1 MNITTTIHNKN
12 DMSSHNSPKVSIIV
26 ATYRRKETLKKALQS
41 LITQTYPNFEI
52 IVVDDNADANW
63 NEEVEKTV
71 NSIKSS
77 GSIEIISVQNKNNK
91 GSAETRNIG
100 IKLAT
105 GEYVTFLDDDD
116 LYLPDKVKKQVEHM
130 TKEGSDFSLTDLWLY
145 DENGKL
151 IEKRLRD
158 YIKDFSSDSLIRYHL
173 MYHMTGTDVMMFKK
187 KYLIDI
193 GMFSPI
199 NVGDEFYLMQ
209 KAIDGKGIFSYLP
222 GCEVK
227 AYVHS
232 ETGGLSSG
240 DGKIKGEN
248 ELYDYKKKYFD
259 MLTNKQVRYIKMR
272 HYAVLAFAE
281 LRRKNRIKSL
291 YFLIRSFFVSPLNLI
306 DIFIKTAASRF

>member
-1 MNITTTIHNKN
+1 MNDTTMIHIEK

-26 ATYRRKETLKKALQS
+26 ATYRRKETLKRALQS
-41 LITQTYPNFEI
+41 LITQTYSNFEI
-52 IVVDDNADANW
+52 IVVDDNADAEW
-63 NEEVEKTV
+63 NTEIDKIV
-71 NSIKSS
+71 NSMKNLDNF
-77 GSIEIISVQNKNNK
+77 EIIYTQNKNNK

-116 LYLPDKVKKQVEHM
+116 IYLPDKVKKQVEHM

-145 DENGKL
+145 DEKDKL
-151 IEKRLRD
+151 IEKRIRD
-158 YIKDFSSDSLIRYHL
+158 YIKDFSSESLMRYHL

-193 GMFSPI
+193 GLFSSI

-209 KAIDGKGIFSYLP
+209 KAIAGKGIFSYLP

-232 ETGGLSSG
+232 ETDGLSSG

-248 ELYDYKKKYFD
+248 ELYEYKKKYFD
-259 MLTNKQVRYIKMR
+259 KLTPKEQRYVKMR
-272 HYAVLAFAE
+272 HYAVIAYAE
-281 LRRKNRIKSL
+281 FRKKKYFSMIKNSCLSLMSSPTKFINLFINRK
-291 YFLIRSFFVSPLNLI
+291 
-306 DIFIKTAASRF
+306 

>member
-1 MNITTTIHNKN
+1 MNITTMIHNEEN
-12 DMSSHNSPKVSIIV
+12 MSSHNSPKVSVIV

-41 LITQTYPNFEI
+41 LITQSYSNFEI
-52 IVVDDNADANW
+52 IVVDDNADVDW

-71 NSIKSS
+71 NNIKSS
-77 GSIEIISVQNKNNK
+77 GGIEIIYVQNKNNK
-91 GSAETRNIG
+91 ESAETRNIG
-100 IKLAT
+100 IKLAS

-116 LYLPDKVKKQVEHM
+116 IYLPDKLKKQVEHM

-145 DENGKL
+145 DEKDNL
-151 IEKRLRD
+151 IEKRIRD
-158 YIKDFSSDSLIRYHL
+158 YIKNFSSESLMRYHL
-173 MYHMTGTDVMMFKK
+173 MHHMTGTDVMMYKK

-193 GMFSPI
+193 GLFSPI

-209 KAIDGKGIFSYLP
+209 KAINGKGIFSYLP

-232 ETGGLSSG
+232 QTKGLSSG

-248 ELYDYKKKYFD
+248 ELYEYKKKYFD
-259 MLTNKQVRYIKMR
+259 VLTKKEQRYIKMR

-281 LRRKNRIKSL
+281 FRRKRYFYMIKNLCLSLLFSPTKLINLFINRKQ
-291 YFLIRSFFVSPLNLI
+291 
-306 DIFIKTAASRF
+306 

>member
-1 MNITTTIHNKN
+1 MNITTMIHKEK

-26 ATYRRKETLKKALQS
+26 ATYRRKEALKKALQS
-41 LITQTYPNFEI
+41 LITQSYSNFEI
-52 IVVDDNADANW
+52 IVVDDNADVEW
-63 NEEVEKTV
+63 NTEIDNIV
-71 NSIKSS
+71 NSMKISDNV
-77 GSIEIISVQNKNNK
+77 EIIYIQNKNNK

-100 IKLAT
+100 IKVAT

-116 LYLPDKVKKQVEHM
+116 IYLPDKLRKQVEHM
-130 TKEGSDFSLTDLWLY
+130 SKEGADFSLTDLWLY
-145 DENGKL
+145 DEKDKL
-151 IEKRLRD
+151 IEKRIRD
-158 YIKDFSSDSLIRYHL
+158 YIKDFSSESLTRYHL

-193 GMFSPI
+193 GLFSQI

-232 ETGGLSSG
+232 ETDGLSSG

-248 ELYDYKKKYFD
+248 QLYEYKKKYFD
-259 MLTNKQVRYIKMR
+259 RLTQKEQRYIKMR

-281 LRRKNRIKSL
+281 LRRKRYFYMIKNLSLSLIFSPTKLINLFINRK
-291 YFLIRSFFVSPLNLI
+291 
-306 DIFIKTAASRF
+306 

>member
-1 MNITTTIHNKN
+1 MNIITMIQN
-12 DMSSHNSPKVSIIV
+12 DKEITSCKFPKISIIV
-26 ATYRRKETLKKALQS
+26 ATYRRKETLEKALQS
-41 LITQTYPNFEI
+41 LITQTYSNFEI

-63 NEEVEKTV
+63 NIEVEKIV

-77 GSIEIISVQNKNNK
+77 GGIGIIYVKNKNNK

-100 IKLAT
+100 IKKAT

-116 LYLPDKVKKQVEHM
+116 LYLPDKIKKQVEHM
-130 TKEGSDFSLTDLWLY
+130 IKEGSDFSLTDLWLY
-145 DENGKL
+145 DEKGKL

-158 YIKDFSSDSLIRYHL
+158 YIKDYSSDSLIKYNL

-187 KYLIDI
+187 NYLTDI
-193 GMFSPI
+193 GMFSKI
-199 NVGDEFYLMQ
+199 NIGDEFYLMQ
-209 KAIDGKGIFSYLP
+209 KAIECKGIFSYLP

-232 ETGGLSSG
+232 ETDGLSSG

-248 ELYDYKKKYFD
+248 ELYECKKKYFN
-259 MLTNKQVRYIKMR
+259 MLTNKQIRFIEMR

-281 LRRKNRIKSL
+281 LRRKNRMKSL
-291 YFLIRSFFVSPLNLI
+291 YFVIKSFLSSPLNLI
-306 DIFIKTAASRF
+306 NIVIKTAFNRF

>member
-1 MNITTTIHNKN
+1 MNITTMIHNEK

-26 ATYRRKETLKKALQS
+26 ATYRRKEALKKALQS
-41 LITQTYPNFEI
+41 LITQTYSNFEI
-52 IVVDDNADANW
+52 IVVDDNADVEW
-63 NEEVEKTV
+63 NTEIDNIV
-71 NSIKSS
+71 NSMKISDNV
-77 GSIEIISVQNKNNK
+77 EIIYIQNKNNK

-100 IKLAT
+100 IMVAT

-116 LYLPDKVKKQVEHM
+116 IYLPDKLRKQVEHM
-130 TKEGSDFSLTDLWLY
+130 SKEGADFSLTDLWLY
-145 DENGKL
+145 DEKDKL
-151 IEKRLRD
+151 IEKRVRD
-158 YIKDFSSDSLIRYHL
+158 YIKDFSSESLMRYHL

-193 GMFSPI
+193 GLFSLI

-232 ETGGLSSG
+232 ETDGLSSG

-248 ELYDYKKKYFD
+248 QLYEYKKKYFD
-259 MLTNKQVRYIKMR
+259 RLTQKEQRYIKMR

-281 LRRKNRIKSL
+281 LRRKRYFYMIKNLSLSLIFSPTKLINLFLNRK
-291 YFLIRSFFVSPLNLI
+291 
-306 DIFIKTAASRF
+306 

>member
-1 MNITTTIHNKN
+1 MNITTMIHNEK

-26 ATYRRKETLKKALQS
+26 ATYRRKEALKKALQS
-41 LITQTYPNFEI
+41 LIAQTYSNFEI
-52 IVVDDNADANW
+52 IVVDDNADAEW
-63 NEEVEKTV
+63 NTEIEKIV
-71 NSIKSS
+71 SSMKNSDNV
-77 GSIEIISVQNKNNK
+77 EIIYIQNKNNK

-100 IKLAT
+100 IKVAT

-116 LYLPDKVKKQVEHM
+116 LYLSDKVKKQVEHM

-145 DENGKL
+145 DEKDKL
-151 IEKRLRD
+151 IEKRIRD
-158 YIKDFSSDSLIRYHL
+158 YIKDFSSESLMRYHL

-193 GMFSPI
+193 GLFSPI

-209 KAIDGKGIFSYLP
+209 KAIYGKGIFSYLP

-232 ETGGLSSG
+232 ETDGLSSG

-248 ELYDYKKKYFD
+248 ELYEYKKKYFD
-259 MLTNKQVRYIKMR
+259 KLTQKEQRYIKMR
-272 HYAVLAFAE
+272 HHAVLAFAE
-281 LRRKNRIKSL
+281 FRRKRYFYMIKNLCLSLIYSPTKLINLFINRK
-291 YFLIRSFFVSPLNLI
+291 
-306 DIFIKTAASRF
+306 

>member
-1 MNITTTIHNKN
+1 MNVISETHNKE
-12 DMSSHNSPKVSIIV
+12 DSSSYSSPKVSIIV

-41 LITQTYPNFEI
+41 LTTQTYSNMEV
-52 IVVDDNADANW
+52 IVIDDNADVEW
-63 NEEVEKTV
+63 NTEVEMIV

-77 GSIEIISVQNKNNK
+77 NSYDVIYIKNKDNQ

-100 IKLAT
+100 IRQAT

-116 LYLPDKVKKQVEHM
+116 LYLPNKVKKQVEQM
-130 TKEGSDFSLTDLWLY
+130 VKEGSDFSLTDLWLY
-145 DENGKL
+145 DEKDKL
-151 IEKRLRD
+151 IEKRRRD
-158 YIKDFSSDSLIRYHL
+158 YIKDFSSDSLTRYHL
-173 MYHMTGTDVMMFKK
+173 MYHMTGTDVMMFRK
-187 KYLIDI
+187 KYLLDI

-209 KAIDGKGIFSYLP
+209 KAIDGKGVFSYLS

-232 ETGGLSSG
+232 ETDGLSSG

-248 ELYDYKKKYFD
+248 ELFEYKKKYFD
-259 MLTNKQVRYIKMR
+259 VLTKKEQNYIKMR

-281 LRRKNRIKSL
+281 LRRDRKIK
-291 YFLIRSFFVSPLNLI
+291 FLLNSILSFVSSPFQCSNLL
-306 DIFIKTAASRF
+306 FSRLK

>member
-1 MNITTTIHNKN
+1 M
-12 DMSSHNSPKVSIIV
+12 
-26 ATYRRKETLKKALQS
+26 
-41 LITQTYPNFEI
+41 
-52 IVVDDNADANW
+52 
-63 NEEVEKTV
+63 
-71 NSIKSS
+71 KSS
-77 GSIEIISVQNKNNK
+77 DGYEVIYIKNKDNK

-100 IKLAT
+100 IKQAT

-116 LYLPDKVKKQVEHM
+116 LYLSNKVKKQVEHM
-130 TKEGSDFSLTDLWLY
+130 IKEGSDFSLTDLWLY
-145 DENGKL
+145 DEKDKL
-151 IEKRLRD
+151 IEKRRRE

-173 MYHMTGTDVMMFKK
+173 MHHMTGTDVMMFRK

-209 KAIDGKGIFSYLP
+209 KAIDSKGIFSYLP

-232 ETGGLSSG
+232 ETDGLSSG

-248 ELYDYKKKYFD
+248 ELYEYKKKYFD
-259 MLTNKQVRYIKMR
+259 VLTKEEQRYINMR

-281 LRRKNRIKSL
+281 LRRRSFIKFLGYSIKSL
-291 YFLIRSFFVSPLNLI
+291 IASPSGLIKILS
-306 DIFIKTAASRF
+306 SRI